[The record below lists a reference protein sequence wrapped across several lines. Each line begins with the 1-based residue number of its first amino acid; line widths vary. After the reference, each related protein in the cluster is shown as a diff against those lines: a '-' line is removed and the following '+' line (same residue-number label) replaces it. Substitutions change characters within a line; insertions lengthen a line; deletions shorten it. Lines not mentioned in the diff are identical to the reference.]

1 MVGRLLKL
9 LVTLTN
15 SKNVLEIG
23 TFTGYS
29 ALCLAEG
36 LPEGGT
42 VTTLDKDP
50 GAFRIAKKFF
60 AKSELG
66 KKIKLIEGPALK
78 SLENPRWSL

>member
-1 MVGRLLKL
+1 MLSGHVVGRLLKL

-50 GAFRIAKKFF
+50 GFF
-60 AKSELG
+60 
-66 KKIKLIEGPALK
+66 
-78 SLENPRWSL
+78 